1 MTISKK
7 QIKKTNYFSH
17 DSNAR
22 NDSKII
28 SLRMKLGVE
37 GYGIYFM
44 IIERLREE
52 ADYISNKDYDSL
64 AFDFRTTP
72 EKVKS
77 VIEDFGLFI
86 FTDDD
91 CFYSESLMQRMIL
104 KDEKSKKHSLGGK
117 KAMEKRWNNTPDT
130 AQNSKDTITNLPNSD
145 NIVITNLPNSDN
157 KESKVKESKGKE
169 SKVKESKEKCVETP
183 TQKIM
188 TFHEKLSL
196 FKTEYLN
203 SERFE
208 KTCMTLNVR
217 PDVLIK
223 YFNEFTDA
231 QECGSKHEGIV
242 NYAEFSSQMS
252 SHFFNT
258 VKLLLKKENESKPRN
273 GFNDTL
279 NELLILNSD

>member
-52 ADYISNKDYDSL
+52 ADYVSNKDYDSL

-104 KDEKSKKHSLGGK
+104 KDEKSKRHSLGGK
-117 KAMEKRWNNTPDT
+117 KAMEKRWNNTPET
-130 AQNSKDTITNLPNSD
+130 AQNNKDVITNESNSD
-145 NIVITNLPNSDN
+145 NIVITNLPELDN
-157 KESKVKESKGKE
+157 KESKVKESKVKE
-169 SKVKESKEKCVETP
+169 SKVKCVETH

-188 TFHEKLSL
+188 TFQEKLSL
-196 FKTEYLN
+196 FKTEYLY

-208 KTCMTLNVR
+208 KTCMTLSVR
-217 PDVLIK
+217 PDVLKK

-231 QECGSKHEGIV
+231 QECGSKHEGIL

-258 VKLLLKKENESKPRN
+258 VKFLLKKENESKPRN

>member
-1 MTISKK
+1 MTISRK

-52 ADYISNKDYDSL
+52 ADYVSNKDYDSL

-104 KDEKSKKHSLGGK
+104 KDEKSKRHSLGGK
-117 KAMEKRWNNTPDT
+117 KAMEKRWNNTPET
-130 AQNSKDTITNLPNSD
+130 AQNNKDAITNLSNSDNIAITNLPE
-145 NIVITNLPNSDN
+145 LDN
-157 KESKVKESKGKE
+157 KESKVKESKVKE
-169 SKVKESKEKCVETP
+169 SKVKCVETH

-188 TFHEKLSL
+188 TFQEKLSL
-196 FKTEYLN
+196 FKTEYLY

-208 KTCMTLNVR
+208 KTCMTLSVR
-217 PDVLIK
+217 PDVLKK

-231 QECGSKHEGIV
+231 QECGSKHEGIL

-258 VKLLLKKENESKPRN
+258 VKFLLKKENESKPRN